1 MIISFDIDN
10 TLIPYSNEFEVEQIS
25 LLEKLIGAEPLR
37 KGTRDLFKNLEE
49 KGHEVWIYT
58 TSYRSIFNLR
68 KTFQS
73 YGLKPSKYINE
84 TINRKF
90 LNAKNCS
97 ASKNPKL
104 FGIDLHIDD
113 SQGVAKE
120 AEQYGFN
127 TIIVDPQDG
136 NWAKKVMMEIEEN
149 CVEKNLST

>member
-10 TLIPYSNEFEVEQIS
+10 TLVPYSNEFEIEQIS

-37 KGTRDLFKNLEE
+37 KGTKELFNYLEDR
-49 KGHEVWIYT
+49 GHEVWIYT

-73 YGLKPSKYINE
+73 YGLKPKRYINE

-90 LNAKNCS
+90 LNSKNCK

-113 SQGVAKE
+113 SDGVAKE
-120 AEQYGFN
+120 AQQYGFN
-127 TIIVDPQDG
+127 TLIIAPTEV
-136 NWAKKVMMEIEEN
+136 NWVTNIIEK
-149 CVEKNLST
+149 VEKF